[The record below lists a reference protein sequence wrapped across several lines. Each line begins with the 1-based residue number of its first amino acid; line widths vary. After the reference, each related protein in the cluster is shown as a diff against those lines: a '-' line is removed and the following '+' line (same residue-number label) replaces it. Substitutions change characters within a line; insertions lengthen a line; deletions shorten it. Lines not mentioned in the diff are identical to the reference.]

1 LKHGRQAI
9 MNWLFEDEYAFKVV
23 AKNLAQDYWR
33 K

>member
-1 LKHGRQAI
+1 